1 MIKKKLSLISFFA
14 ITGIAFHSGCSKFNN
29 YGNKSASDFNNLSIS
44 NSSKE
49 NSNLETSINDA
60 LSKDIENSF
69 KVYQDSF
76 TEGEKID
83 YLTKTYKRYL
93 VQIQKKDNKLYLTSN
108 LNNQN
113 KVFHSINELNR
124 ELQKEIFNKNTENI
138 RGCPT

>member
-60 LSKDIENSF
+60 ISRFI
-69 KVYQDSF
+69 Y
-76 TEGEKID
+76 
-83 YLTKTYKRYL
+83 
-93 VQIQKKDNKLYLTSN
+93 
-108 LNNQN
+108 
-113 KVFHSINELNR
+113 
-124 ELQKEIFNKNTENI
+124 
-138 RGCPT
+138 